1 MCKTKFN
8 SICRYVLTIKIFL
21 IMYWCFFIYKCI
33 YFGCKS
39 LGKPFSG
46 ATAEVTIL
54 SSIYFIFC
62 HYCIFKKYAY
72 TCQLSR
78 LRRESHACGL
88 KTSISRPL
96 TPADQFLTPD

>member
-8 SICRYVLTIKIFL
+8 SICRYVLNIKIFL

-62 HYCIFKKYAY
+62 HYCIFKKYAE
-72 TCQLSR
+72 LIKSSF
-78 LRRESHACGL
+78 LVL
-88 KTSISRPL
+88 KSW
-96 TPADQFLTPD
+96 